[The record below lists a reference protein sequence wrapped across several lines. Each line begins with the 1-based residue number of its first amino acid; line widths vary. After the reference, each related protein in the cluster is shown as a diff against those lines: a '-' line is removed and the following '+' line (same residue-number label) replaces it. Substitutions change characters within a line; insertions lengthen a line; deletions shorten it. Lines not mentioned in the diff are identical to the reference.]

1 MTSLGDD
8 RRPSQPR
15 GEVTRRWL
23 AFALTAVALSAP
35 IAGMF
40 VLVWPSLLARTSI
53 AADGIE
59 VISLGTVTGLIGVG
73 LAARIHRDRGT
84 SL

>member
-1 MTSLGDD
+1 MGLGNDK
-8 RRPSQPR
+8 RPAQLRS
-15 GEVTRRWL
+15 ELARRWF

-40 VLVWPSLLARTSI
+40 VMVWPYLLAQRSI

-59 VISLGTVTGLIGVG
+59 VISLGTVTGLIGIG

-84 SL
+84 RL